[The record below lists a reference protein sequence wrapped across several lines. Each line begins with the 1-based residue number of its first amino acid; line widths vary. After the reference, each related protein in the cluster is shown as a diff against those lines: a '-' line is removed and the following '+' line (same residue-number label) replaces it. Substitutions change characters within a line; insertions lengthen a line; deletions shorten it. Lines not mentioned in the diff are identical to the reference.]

1 MIKSIDLFIF
11 MSPSYNRAMVRF
23 WMAMCVMLV
32 GCDGFASKPE
42 VSKKQLDARAVGAA
56 CRHAVR
62 ALEDCYVLTPKSAKS
77 DILQGWLTMDAYMRE
92 NKIEPVVPVVPRTE
106 PKQEKE
112 SEE

>member
-1 MIKSIDLFIF
+1 
-11 MSPSYNRAMVRF
+11 MVRF